1 MYNEFETKSIT
12 YFHNELIVGQYN
24 VKGRISRGAT
34 KTLYDGLTYRKVA
47 LQMKILDDL
56 SDFKTIHQSK
66 GDEFENILVIVP
78 PQKQGTE
85 LNFLLSPNMDI
96 EVHRVYYVA
105 LSRAISGLYINVE
118 KLEEKKKKHS

>member
-1 MYNEFETKSIT
+1 
-12 YFHNELIVGQYN
+12 
-24 VKGRISRGAT
+24 
-34 KTLYDGLTYRKVA
+34 
-47 LQMKILDDL
+47 MKILDDL

-118 KLEEKKKKHS
+118 KLEEKEKALIEIGFKIIQLNESTDVNIFNKELVTPL